1 MRALIALSLTA
12 IIFGSTAAQAGMS
25 TGPHKVSAPTVTA
38 KTTVAAPAARRV
50 AATHRQETRPI
61 HMAQAQPPAILA
73 PIGAVGH
80 AIGNTLGGIL
90 GR

>member
-1 MRALIALSLTA
+1 MRALIVLSLTA
-12 IIFGSTAAQAGMS
+12 IIFSSTVAEAGMS
-25 TGPHKVSAPTVTA
+25 TGPHKVLGPTHT
-38 KTTVAAPAARRV
+38 APAARHV
-50 AATHRQETRPI
+50 AANRPRESRPI

-80 AIGNTLGGIL
+80 AIGNTLGGLL